1 MAVNMPSSP
10 SSSTKKTS
18 LEKLLDSLESNVD
31 VICDESSF
39 KKPRGKL
46 KTCIVNVKVCAR
58 AVGLSH
64 EDILGLV
71 NVAAS
76 LRYGIRISCDLI
88 QCCIPQTTFPQR
100 AAIRLLSCINH
111 HTISEK
117 ANTSF
122 TKLVFHWIVLVMPYM
137 DAYDKLH
144 AVYNV
149 FFYLLR
155 NYDILPEICYILSEL
170 TLYPDVTLFRINEL
184 ILLWKKTGNVPSLI
198 GLLTKYK
205 MLQPDKLGLSLPK
218 YQRFYR
224 SPNSKMQKI
233 IQAVQLRR
241 GLELKALAQKSVN
254 SPVRKKAKLSKL
266 IPQVQSSV
274 NDYVPTSDIVRPD
287 HFPETVS
294 FNRILTFEDLLQYID
309 QIQLPIQMGSVIDNP
324 LLQYLITY
332 NKNRHITG
340 QFNWWLYHTC
350 YDALLENS
358 VPYSDY
364 LEEFLSKLAGFM
376 RRVKEGTPAIEYFLY
391 QFLDTWDG
399 FHFNQ
404 SIFKLIPHIRI
415 HKFSEL
421 HQILL
426 EPLKKI
432 FFRRGTYLKCRIL
445 ITLTELVTNYINKWH
460 HLHLLRKSK
469 TTKSAIAVEYEYL
482 FLLSFFLSFFFCS
495 LLSVLN
501 ALLLNIFMHLCV
513 NELVED

>member
-1 MAVNMPSSP
+1 MAVNMLSSP
-10 SSSTKKTS
+10 SSSSRRRS
-18 LEKLLDSLESNVD
+18 LERMLESLESNIEYV
-31 VICDESSF
+31 CDESSV

-46 KTCIVNVKVCAR
+46 KTCIVNVKVCAQ

-76 LRYGIRISCDLI
+76 LRYGIQISRDLI
-88 QCCIPQTTFPQR
+88 RCCIPQTTFPQI

-111 HTISEK
+111 LAISEK

-122 TKLVFHWIVLVMPYM
+122 TKLIFHWIVLVMPYM

-205 MLQPDKLGLSLPK
+205 MLRPDKLGLSLPK
-218 YQRFYR
+218 YQCFYR
-224 SPNSKMQKI
+224 IPNQRLQKI
-233 IQAVQLRR
+233 IQGVQLRR
-241 GLELKALAQKSVN
+241 GLELRNLAYKSAK

-266 IPQVQSSV
+266 IPQVQSSI
-274 NDYVPTSDIVRPD
+274 NDYVPTSHIVRQD

-294 FNRILTFEDLLQYID
+294 FHRILTFEDLLRYID
-309 QIQLPIQMGSVIDNP
+309 QIQLPIQIGSVIDNP

-332 NKNRHITG
+332 NKNRHVTG

-350 YDALLENS
+350 YDAFIENS
-358 VPYSDY
+358 VPNYDY

-376 RRVKEGTPAIEYFLY
+376 RRTKEGTPAIEYFLY

-426 EPLKKI
+426 DPLRKI

>member
-155 NYDILPEICYILSEL
+155 NYDI
-170 TLYPDVTLFRINEL
+170 
-184 ILLWKKTGNVPSLI
+184 GNVPSLI